1 MRTTLRN
8 RSASVHASRPLAPAA
23 LAALVLG
30 TTSAPTAARAEVF
43 DFWVAGTTQTL
54 GASGETFAA
63 FDGPL
68 FGAAGGFEIFGV
80 DLFGEA
86 MAQSAED
93 YLFALNIGFDLTWD
107 VWQGK
112 TRLVTGLFTGPVY
125 FHTAR
130 TEVATLDASALT
142 TEQRALVES
151 AVPGGIERVTQEVAA
166 YAESEATLR
175 QSAVG
180 WNVARLR
187 VDLEHPIVPMLY
199 AGVGGQLGYHFVL
212 TGADAAAEARRQAVD
227 DLAAQY
233 GISDADADELTEAVG
248 GRELTVDN
256 LDGLHYSVGA
266 YLKFEI

>member
-1 MRTTLRN
+1 MHTAADRC
-8 RSASVHASRPLAPAA
+8 SASVCSPRAFAVA
-23 LAALVLG
+23 LALVC
-30 TTSAPTAARAEVF
+30 APAARAEVF
-43 DFWVAGTTQTL
+43 DAWIAGTATSL
-54 GASGETFAA
+54 GATGSTFTA

-68 FGAAGGFEIFGV
+68 YGAAGGFEIFGV

-86 MAQSAED
+86 MAMGRED

-130 TEVATLDASALT
+130 TAVTTLDASTLT

-187 VDLEHPIVPMLY
+187 VDLEHPLVPMLY
-199 AGVGGQLGYHFVL
+199 AGVGGQLGYHFIL
-212 TGADAAAEARRQAVD
+212 TGADAAAEARRQAID

-233 GISDADADELTEAVG
+233 GISEADTAELTEAVG

-256 LDGLHYSVGA
+256 LDGLHWTLGA
-266 YLKFEI
+266 YVKFEI

>member
-1 MRTTLRN
+1 MHTAAHRRFASVCSPRAVGFTLALVSV
-8 RSASVHASRPLAPAA
+8 SASVSD
-23 LAALVLG
+23 V
-30 TTSAPTAARAEVF
+30 RAEVF
-43 DFWVAGTTQTL
+43 DAWVAGTATSL
-54 GASGETFAA
+54 GATGSTFAA
-63 FDGPL
+63 FDEPL
-68 FGAAGGFEIFGV
+68 YGAAGGFEIFGV

-86 MAQSAED
+86 MAMGGED

-125 FHTAR
+125 FHTSR
-130 TEVATLDASALT
+130 TEITTLDASTLT

-187 VDLEHPIVPMLY
+187 VDLEHPVVPMLY
-199 AGVGGQLGYHFVL
+199 AGVGGQLGYHFIL

-233 GISDADADELTEAVG
+233 GISEADTAELTEAVG

-256 LDGLHYSVGA
+256 LDGLHWTLGA
-266 YLKFEI
+266 YVKFEI